1 MIECGAPA
9 ECNMVQFKG
18 ITFRHG
24 YAACA
29 VRALLDAKDV
39 VVHNPTVLD
48 VDLGE
53 VGCNADCSQV

>member
-1 MIECGAPA
+1 MSAAHQPSAIW
-9 ECNMVQFKG
+9 CNSKALHSVMG
-18 ITFRHG
+18 M

-39 VVHNPTVLD
+39 IVHNPTVLD

>member
-1 MIECGAPA
+1 MG
-9 ECNMVQFKG
+9 M
-18 ITFRHG
+18 

-39 VVHNPTVLD
+39 IVHNPTVLD